1 MSFTVNNKQS
11 FIDSFQF
18 LNSSL
23 DSLVKNLSIDDFK
36 YLSQEF
42 DNNVLNLVNQKD
54 FVLMSIWLILKS
66 LKKYSLAKKSFIVFT
81 DKEYEDVLNVWEKI
95 KMNAMKDYHDLYL
108 KCDVLL
114 LADVFEKFGNNS
126 LKIMDYAQVNIWAH
140 HV

>member
-36 YLSQEF
+36 YLCQEF

-81 DKEYEDVLNVWEKI
+81 DKEYEDVLNVSEKI